1 MDDSFFVARPTEQL
15 LTGRINGEKII
26 TGSQLHETKMTLT
39 PNSDIYSFIPNN
51 ITTEDQ
57 FKAYIQEQFP
67 AFTESLYNMVEQFY
81 PTPDHSEE
89 YEDETGRI
97 AALTGEAILNCPA
110 YWLAEAFP
118 PGNSFLYDWQSNPPP
133 LFACQM
139 LTGSSTF
146 NTRNGHHR
154 NIPG

>member
-1 MDDSFFVARPTEQL
+1 
-15 LTGRINGEKII
+15 
-26 TGSQLHETKMTLT
+26 MTLT
-39 PNSDIYSFIPNN
+39 SKSDIYSFIPNN

-67 AFTESLYNMVEQFY
+67 TFTESLYNMVEQFY

-118 PGNSFLYDWQSNPPP
+118 PGNSFLYDW
-133 LFACQM
+133 
-139 LTGSSTF
+139 
-146 NTRNGHHR
+146 
-154 NIPG
+154 